1 VLRNLDQ
8 NRSLQLVQPGLEQ
21 KAQLLVEQEAELPEA
36 QRVQAMGLP
45 LGLESQRQ
53 VLALQGRQQAGE

>member
-1 VLRNLDQ
+1 LDQ

-21 KAQLLVEQEAELPEA
+21 KGQLLVEQGAELPEP
-36 QRVQAMGLP
+36 QRGRAVGSP